1 VLELLRCAALST
13 RPAQS
18 SVPLSRGIIVH
29 SLSLT
34 VLDVWGDDGMRAVAA
49 HLPSDIAAE
58 TIGPNF
64 LAIRWYPSSH
74 LVAWHNAIFEGP
86 AKHDERAF
94 TTCIQRSLDHST
106 GLLRRA
112 LMRFLTPDVLAEKTG
127 ELWDTFHTHGKVVV
141 ESKTDVSA
149 RILISE
155 HPFVD
160 DEVSRRV
167 LAIMTRHMLSRS
179 RAKNVRESHELRSP
193 GHLTIEATW
202 TR

>member
-18 SVPLSRGIIVH
+18 SIPLSRGIIVH
-29 SLSLT
+29 SLSST
-34 VLDVWGDDGMRAVAA
+34 VLETWGDDGLRAVAA
-49 HLPSDIAAE
+49 LLPSDVASE
-58 TIGPNF
+58 TIGPDF

-74 LVAWHNAIFEGP
+74 IVAWHNALFEGP
-86 AKHDERAF
+86 SKYDERAF
-94 TTCIQRSLDHST
+94 TTCIQRALDLST

-112 LMRFLTPDVLAEKTG
+112 LMRLLTPDVLAEKTG
-127 ELWDTFHTHGKVVV
+127 ELWDTFHTHGKVLI

-149 RILISE
+149 RIVISE

-193 GHLTIEATW
+193 GHLAIQATW
-202 TR
+202 TK